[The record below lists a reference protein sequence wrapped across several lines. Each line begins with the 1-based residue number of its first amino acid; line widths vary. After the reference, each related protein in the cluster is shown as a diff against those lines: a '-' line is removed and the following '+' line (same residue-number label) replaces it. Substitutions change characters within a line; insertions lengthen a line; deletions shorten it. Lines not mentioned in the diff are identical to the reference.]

1 LTHRAWDHKT
11 LAQSGEHSRPLR
23 GPRLPFAYFV
33 EPQPSGQVAAFAER
47 ISTVIAATVALEMIG
62 PIPATLIN
70 RSAGMPARKNFEL
83 RRRSQRAI
91 SQARSL

>member
-1 LTHRAWDHKT
+1 LRT
-11 LAQSGEHSRPLR
+11 LSSPSQAAKSRL
-23 GPRLPFAYFV
+23 LQNA
-33 EPQPSGQVAAFAER
+33 
-47 ISTVIAATVALEMIG
+47 VIAATVALEMIG